1 MHEILFERIKKIQAL
16 AETGLEFSENDY
28 DRERYTEMQHIAV
41 DMLSQIT
48 HVPAAQIL
56 HVIQDKNGYKTP
68 KVDVRAVI
76 FNDDGKILLI
86 REKADDCWAMPGG
99 WADVGYSPAE
109 VAVKESFEEAGI
121 TVKAVKL
128 LAVLDKQ
135 KQKMPPAFEY
145 VYKIFLL
152 CKKLSNNTSTGTE
165 TSAVGW
171 FAEDKLPELSLPR
184 NTVEQLKLM
193 FSFSRGEISEPVFD

>member
-1 MHEILFERIKKIQAL
+1 MHKILFEKIKRIQAL
-16 AETGLEFSENDY
+16 AETGLEFSENEY
-28 DRERYTEMQHIAV
+28 DRERYTEMQQIAIE
-41 DMLSQIT
+41 MLSKLTQ
-48 HVPAAQIL
+48 VPAAQIL

-76 FNDDGKILLI
+76 FNDEGKILLI
-86 REKADDCWAMPGG
+86 REKADNRWAMPGG

-121 TVKAVKL
+121 TVKAVRL

-135 KQKMPPAFEY
+135 KQNMPPAFEY
-145 VYKIFLL
+145 VYKIFIL
-152 CKKLSNNTSTGTE
+152 CKKLSNNISTGAE

-171 FAEDKLPELSLPR
+171 FSENNLPELSLPR
-184 NTVEQLKLM
+184 NTVGQLQLM
-193 FSFSRGEISEPVFD
+193 FRFSRGEITEPVFD

>member
-1 MHEILFERIKKIQAL
+1 MQQYFFEKVKRIQAL
-16 AETGLEFSENDY
+16 AETGLEFNQNIY
-28 DRERYTEMQHIAV
+28 DRERYTELQQISAEL
-41 DMLSQIT
+41 LSQMT
-48 HVPAAQIL
+48 HVPVEQIL
-56 HVIQDKNGYKTP
+56 HVIQDNNGYKTP
-68 KVDVRAVI
+68 KTDVRAVI
-76 FNDDGKILLI
+76 FNEKSEILLI

-121 TVKAVKL
+121 MVQPVKL

-145 VYKIFLL
+145 VYKIFIL
-152 CKKLSNNTSTGTE
+152 CKKLSNNISTGTE

-171 FAEDKLPELSLPR
+171 FAENNLPELSLPR
-184 NTVEQLKLM
+184 NTVGQLQLM
-193 FSFSRGEISEPVFD
+193 FRYSRGEITEPVFD